1 LQAVCGAL
9 SFFRICRSPE
19 IVKKSVKAWAGAL
32 ASDERRLLDEVVA
45 AFQASTGLPLALVK
59 DPGGL
64 GKGAGWRLALTLEP
78 GAPERL
84 YRPLLRRVDRAE
96 KLGAI
101 KAELQEGLEPGVVV
115 TPKLSAALARQC
127 RAMDVPYLDGQGNAY
142 LNEPGMLI
150 LVMGQRQSQ
159 PGQGAAVQ
167 RATGRAGSA
176 TGLKLVFAL
185 LSDPGLLKAT
195 SPMLRE
201 AAGVSLGSVPA
212 VLGDLEQRGLL
223 LRIGWGKGWQVPR
236 WQPLLEA
243 WTTQYPLVLRP
254 KLRRFR
260 FRSPGQGQWWQEVNP
275 ADYGGQWGGEV
286 AAALKGTVLKPQ
298 QSLLYLQPE
307 AMRLGLARLIREH
320 GLRPDPDGSGDVEV
334 MEAFWSNERLGLS
347 GATVPIP
354 LVIADLL
361 ASLDS
366 RNIEAAQE
374 LRGSW
379 IHGVET

>member
-1 LQAVCGAL
+1 MQPVCGAL
-9 SFFRICRSPE
+9 SFFKICRSPE
-19 IVKKSVKAWAGAL
+19 IVKKSVKARAGTL
-32 ASDERRLLDEVVA
+32 ASDEQLLLDEVVA

-59 DPGGL
+59 DPGGR
-64 GKGAGWRLALTLEP
+64 GKAAGWRLALTPEP

-84 YRPLLRRVDRAE
+84 YRPLLRQIDRAE
-96 KLGAI
+96 TLGAI
-101 KAELQEGLEPGVVV
+101 KAELQEGPEPGVVV
-115 TPKLSAALARQC
+115 TPRLSAALARQC
-127 RAMDVPYLDGQGNAY
+127 RAMDVPFLDGQGNAY
-142 LNEPGMLI
+142 LREPGVLI

-159 PGQGAAVQ
+159 PGQGAAVR
-167 RATGRAGSA
+167 RATGRAGTA
-176 TGLKLVFAL
+176 TGLQLVFAL
-185 LSDPGLLKAT
+185 LSEPALFRAT
-195 SPMLRE
+195 SQVLHQ
-201 AAGVSLGSVPA
+201 AAGVSLGTVPA

-223 LRIGWGKGWQVPR
+223 IRVGWGKGWQVR
-236 WQPLLEA
+236 DWRPLLDEWA
-243 WTTQYPLVLRP
+243 QQYPLVLRP
-254 KLRRFR
+254 KLRSFR

-286 AAALKGTVLKPQ
+286 AAALLGTVLKPQ

-307 AMRLGLARLIREH
+307 AMRLGLARLIREQ

-334 MEAFWSNERLGLS
+334 VEAFWSNERLGLS

-354 LVIADLL
+354 LVTADLL

-374 LRGSW
+374 LRSSW

>member
-1 LQAVCGAL
+1 MKKPDPTTDLPGAWRERLLSQAVDRFRAVTGLAAELVRDPGEDGAPGL
-9 SFFRICRSPE
+9 GR
-19 IVKKSVKAWAGAL
+19 L
-32 ASDERRLLDEVVA
+32 AITTDER
-45 AFQASTGLPLALVK
+45 LP
-59 DPGGL
+59 P
-64 GKGAGWRLALTLEP
+64 
-78 GAPERL
+78 RL
-84 YRPLLRRVDRAE
+84 YRPMVRKVDQAE
-96 KLGAI
+96 ALGAL
-101 KAELQEGLEPGVVV
+101 KAEISGNDDPALLVAPSLKGE
-115 TPKLSAALARQC
+115 LARQC
-127 RAMDVPYLDGQGNAY
+127 RELEVPYLDGQGNAY
-142 LNEPGMLI
+142 LREPGVLI
-150 LVMGQRQSQ
+150 LVMGQRQS
-159 PGQGAAVQ
+159 PAGQGAAVR
-167 RATGRAGSA
+167 RATGRAGTA

-195 SPMLRE
+195 TPVLRQ
-201 AAGVSLGSVPA
+201 AAGVSLGSVPG

-223 LRIGWGKGWQVPR
+223 MRMGWGKGWQVPR

-243 WTTQYPLVLRP
+243 WITQYPLVLRP
-254 KLRRFR
+254 KLRSFR
-260 FRSPGQGQWWQEVNP
+260 FRSPGQGQWLQEVNP

-286 AAALKGTVLKPQ
+286 AAALLGTVLKPQ

-307 AMRLGLARLIREH
+307 AMRLGLARLIREQ

-334 MEAFWSNERLGLS
+334 VEAFWSNERLGLS

-379 IHGVET
+379 TNNLKSEPRLNEAESPGE